1 MAYLNTN
8 DKELAVSL
16 VKALNSVLGYKGV
29 YKYDRGQ
36 LDDSKTST
44 TISRI
49 EGRYCVKINNGQED
63 TIGLWGLVIENRI
76 ELAKMGSVRFKLP
89 SLLDDSVNC
98 LREVGRQ
105 PNGTW
110 ISPARLYDEDAKFLV
125 DTFSFLKKRKLPK

>member
-1 MAYLNTN
+1 MAYLNTD

-16 VKALNSVLGYKGV
+16 VKALNSALGYKGV
-29 YKYDRGQ
+29 YKMDRGEW
-36 LDDSKTST
+36 DGKTPT
-44 TISRI
+44 TISRT

-76 ELAKMGSVRFKLP
+76 ELAKKGSVRFKLP

-105 PNGTW
+105 PDGSW

-125 DTFSFLKKRKLPK
+125 DTFSLLKKRKLPK